1 MFVFFIL
8 YSFFYILLLHYL
20 LYFSLFPITIFRMF
34 RIIAMFMSEIP
45 TSDLFLVL
53 EDLFNS
59 QYYKQSVF
67 WVNICSRERHLSHHF
82 SVMSYHFTIAPE
94 GLPTRRSQRWCES
107 FPWFCLRGF
116 FFLLKASVF
125 FSSSLT
131 KVIFLVYSRLIIQS
145 RILNWKRSL
154 IILFNSRIVATNSL
168 Y

>member
-67 WVNICSRERHLSHHF
+67 WEASAPPFLSNVLSFHSCSWRTSEKKSTLMRGFPLILFARLFLLVEARFNVRLHLFVFHSHLIISF
-82 SVMSYHFTIAPE
+82 SVVHKETVTATY
-94 GLPTRRSQRWCES
+94 
-107 FPWFCLRGF
+107 
-116 FFLLKASVF
+116 
-125 FSSSLT
+125 T
-131 KVIFLVYSRLIIQS
+131 K
-145 RILNWKRSL
+145 
-154 IILFNSRIVATNSL
+154 
-168 Y
+168 